1 MTKLLQTSK
10 GKWKATLAHLT
21 KKLKK
26 TFMVTLKEREIS
38 KNCFYFFTLKVK
50 SLQIEIS
57 KKNFYALS
65 KHKFLSTHPDQKE
78 NCSI

>member
-1 MTKLLQTSK
+1 MEGHTGSLN
-10 GKWKATLAHLT
+10 
-21 KKLKK
+21 KKIKK
-26 TFMVTLKEREIS
+26 NLYGHPKREREIS

>member
-1 MTKLLQTSK
+1 MEGHTGSLN
-10 GKWKATLAHLT
+10 
-21 KKLKK
+21 KKIKK
-26 TFMVTLKEREIS
+26 NLYGHPKRE